1 MTNLATNTQSASVGI
16 LTQALLD
23 EISERLGVADSI
35 IKKGIIEPFFWLAA
49 HRLAKLAASFDQYVS
64 KTNLCEA
71 AQWVLP
77 NFVRAVKKAGFVD
90 IPKEGPLLVT
100 SNHPGTFDSLVIAA
114 SLPRD
119 DLKIVVSGL
128 PFFCNLPSTAQHFIY
143 TKRDNPFERMTV
155 IRSAIRHLKDGG
167 SLLIFPSGKVDPDPA
182 VLPGADQAIERWS
195 PSLEVMVRKV
205 PQTRILVTIVSGVLS
220 KSWVRNPLARL
231 RKEIPDRQMIAE
243 FLQVVQQMV
252 FPRSL
257 LMTPTVFFDH
267 PITPS
272 ELGMTD
278 DPMYLLGKLKD
289 KVKNIL
295 NNRVIKQK
303 EEW

>member
-1 MTNLATNTQSASVGI
+1 MTNLAIKTQSASVGV

-23 EISERLGVADSI
+23 EISEKLGVADSI
-35 IKKGIIEPFFWLAA
+35 FKKGIIESFFWFAA

-64 KTNLCEA
+64 KTNFCEA
-71 AQWVLP
+71 ARWVLP
-77 NFVRAVKKAGFVD
+77 NFVQDVKKDGYMD

-100 SNHPGTFDSLVIAA
+100 SNHPGTCDSLVIAA

-119 DLKIVVSGL
+119 DLKIVVSGF
-128 PFFCNLPSTAQHFIY
+128 PFLRNLPSTARHLIY
-143 TKRDNPFERMTV
+143 TQRDNPFERMTV
-155 IRSAIRHLKDGG
+155 IRSAIRHLQDGG

-182 VLPGADQAIERWS
+182 VLPGADQALERWS
-195 PSLEVMVRKV
+195 PSLEIMVRKV

-231 RKEIPDRQMIAE
+231 RKDIPDRQMIAE

-257 LMTPTVFFDH
+257 LMTPTVFFDY
-267 PITPS
+267 PFTS
-272 ELGMTD
+272 SDLGVTG
-278 DPMYLLGKLKD
+278 DPMDLLGKLKD

-295 NNRVIKQK
+295 NNRVIK
-303 EEW
+303 